1 MVDDLGRSP
10 GISAFCVQDARGTT
24 TFGKTD
30 DKGKAVVEL
39 SGEPRADGYP
49 VFAGRL
55 DAGRTLY
62 WARDRIPGEEGTP
75 AAFTV
80 TYGRLSQIDGVVN
93 DADGQRVPNAPIRIS
108 VRGQFSAEDPA
119 GSIFEKLLGKG
130 GEFELQVRADAAGV
144 FHLDHLAPDV
154 GLRFDLVSQKEDP
167 APSVSTD
174 LLEELS
180 DAPPAVLYRARTPAQ
195 YSVILT
201 RRRASV

>member
-1 MVDDLGRSP
+1 MPPDPSEHASQGRVLGAWSNERDESSPSAREDRSSWCRCSPWPCSQGSSSFGRTPPAAPHPRALRGSGPFRLELTVVDDLGRSP

-93 DADGQRVPNAPIRIS
+93 DADGQDRKS
-108 VRGQFSAEDPA
+108 
-119 GSIFEKLLGKG
+119 
-130 GEFELQVRADAAGV
+130 
-144 FHLDHLAPDV
+144 
-154 GLRFDLVSQKEDP
+154 
-167 APSVSTD
+167 
-174 LLEELS
+174 
-180 DAPPAVLYRARTPAQ
+180 
-195 YSVILT
+195 
-201 RRRASV
+201 